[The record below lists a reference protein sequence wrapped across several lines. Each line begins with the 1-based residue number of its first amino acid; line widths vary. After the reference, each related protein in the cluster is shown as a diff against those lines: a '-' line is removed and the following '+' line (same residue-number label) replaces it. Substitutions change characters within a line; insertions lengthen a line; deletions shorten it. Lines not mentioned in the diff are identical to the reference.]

1 MLDKLYKEIKLD
13 NFGSIV
19 KIYGSDEWIELEYDI
34 PEWKKDENIP
44 EEDQEVE
51 LCFKYNDRV
60 YFLSEFMNLHNKI
73 YCSNPPEWM
82 KEFDGYMFDSFFS
95 GILIKLDPS
104 GEAVKVYTYIS

>member
-1 MLDKLYKEIKLD
+1 MDNLYKEIKLD

-34 PEWKKDENIP
+34 PEWNLDKP

-51 LCFKYNDRV
+51 SCFKYQGNT
-60 YFLSEFMNLHNKI
+60 YFLDEFMNIHNKF
-73 YCSNPPEWM
+73 YNPNPLKWM
-82 KEFDGYMFDSFFS
+82 LEFHGYRGDSFFS
-95 GILIKLDPS
+95 GLLIKLDPS